1 MADDPP
7 DPMSEAETRRVLL
20 REAVRMTTAPHSA
33 NDPSSLEAMLA
44 RISAEVTAD
53 AKEREEDGRPEAPP
67 LDSAGA

>member
-20 REAVRMTTAPHSA
+20 REAVRMATAPHPA
-33 NDPSSLEAMLA
+33 NDPSALEATLA

-53 AKEREEDGRPEAPP
+53 AEERRQDARPGRCPGP
-67 LDSAGA
+67 AGA